1 MADDG
6 LRYDRMVEDAL
17 RSVVRRALVYAAEH
31 GLPGNH
37 HFYITF
43 RTDHRQVEIP
53 PALSERYPG
62 EMTIVLQH
70 QFWGLEIDDHQFCVT
85 LSFSDVPHRL
95 VVPFAAVTA
104 FADPS
109 VRFGLQFDVEAAE
122 IAGLPG
128 EGPAAFDGPPLASG
142 EVESAP
148 AESREAESG
157 DGKEKEKSGEKVVTL
172 DAFRKK

>member
-1 MADDG
+1 MSSDG

-17 RSVVRRALVYAAEH
+17 RSVVRRALIHAAEH
-31 GLPGNH
+31 GLPGSH

-43 RTDHRQVEIP
+43 RTDHDGCDIP
-53 PALSERYPG
+53 QALRERYPG

-70 QFWGLEIDDHQFCVT
+70 QFWGLEVGEEQFCVT
-85 LSFSDVPHRL
+85 LSFADVPHRL

-109 VRFGLQFDVEAAE
+109 VRFGLQFDVDSAEAPAGAPAPDEEAAPAD
-122 IAGLPG
+122 IA
-128 EGPAAFDGPPLASG
+128 
-142 EVESAP
+142 AP
-148 AESREAESG
+148 AEPGGEAARQAAKDEKKSG
-157 DGKEKEKSGEKVVTL
+157 DKVVTL

>member
-1 MADDG
+1 MGSDD

-17 RSVVRRALVYAAEH
+17 RSVVRRALIHVAEH

-43 RTDHRQVEIP
+43 RTDHRESDIP
-53 PALSERYPG
+53 AALRERYPG

-70 QFWGLEIDDHQFCVT
+70 QFWGLEIGEQQFCVT

-109 VRFGLQFDVEAAE
+109 VRFGLQFDVESTE
-122 IAGLPG
+122 GLAGGLAG
-128 EGPAAFDGPPLASG
+128 EGQGLFEGGSDEKTEMDRGAADGN
-142 EVESAP
+142 
-148 AESREAESG
+148 AEPEAE
-157 DGKEKEKSGEKVVTL
+157 DAKPKGEKVVTL